1 MKALIIGGTGTTGP
15 YIIEGLLKRGYQVT
29 MLHRGVHEPELAPEV
44 EHLHADPHWMES
56 LNKALEGSSFDVVV
70 STYGRLRYIAE
81 AIKGHATR
89 LISVGGQAVYRGW
102 MRVTDPEA
110 LVHTGESP
118 IPVKEGDE
126 FLELTGVDHFV
137 DRMLESEQVV
147 MRAHEDGYYN
157 TTHFRYPIVY
167 GPRHIAPGEWC
178 IIRRILDGRKQL
190 ILPGDG
196 QIMVSRGY
204 GENVAHALLLAI
216 DNPGAAAGQIYNI
229 RDERLLP
236 MRQWVELIAKSMNHE
251 FEFVVVPLAIAQ
263 LGPRY
268 IPVPLLFGHHQIM
281 DIAKIQQQLGY
292 HDVVPAEQGLELTVK
307 WLEENRPE
315 PGGEIEKNLGDPFDY
330 AAEDELIQRCSGVWD
345 KLAEMPTSK
354 HGWKHPYAHPKRPGE
369 LK

>member
-1 MKALIIGGTGTTGP
+1 MKALVIGGTGTTGP

-29 MLHRGVHEPELAPEV
+29 MLHRGVHEVELPPEV
-44 EHLHADPHWMES
+44 EHLHGEPHWMES
-56 LNKALEGSSFDVVV
+56 LNEALEGRSFDVVV

-81 AIKGHATR
+81 AIKGHTTR
-89 LISVGGQAVYRGW
+89 LISVGGQAVYKNW

-110 LVHTGESP
+110 LVHGEDSAV
-118 IPVKEGDE
+118 PVKEDG
-126 FLELTGVDHFV
+126 FLESPGVDHFV

-147 MRAHEDGYYN
+147 MRAHQEGYYN
-157 TTHFRYPIVY
+157 ATHFRYPIVY
-167 GPRHIAPGEWC
+167 GPRHIAPGEWS

-196 QIMVSRGY
+196 QIIVSRGY
-204 GENVAHALLLAI
+204 GENVAHAILLAI
-216 DNPGAAAGQIYNI
+216 DNPAASSGQIYNI

-236 MRQWVELIAKSMNHE
+236 MRQWVELIAKAMNHE
-251 FEFVVVPLAIAQ
+251 FEFTEVPLSLAQ

-292 HDVVPAEQGLELTVK
+292 QDIVPTEQGLELTVR
-307 WLEENRPE
+307 WLEENRLE
-315 PGGEIEKNLGDPFDY
+315 PGGEIDKNMGDPFDY
-330 AAEDELIQRCSGVWD
+330 SAEDELIQRCSGVWE

-354 HGWKHPYAHPKRPGE
+354 HGWRHPYAHPKRPGD